1 MAASSHRESGRRPL
15 NCVADSAV
23 IEDGVRAYFS
33 HSFGF
38 ALRYVRFP
46 FLNSLVRVRL
56 MILGGIPMKDIQA
69 LQAIS
74 RPSRTAPSSGM
85 QVGKDVFRKGRVCM
99 GG

>member
-23 IEDGVRAYFS
+23 VEDGVRAYFS

-46 FLNSLVRVRL
+46 F
-56 MILGGIPMKDIQA
+56 
-69 LQAIS
+69 
-74 RPSRTAPSSGM
+74 
-85 QVGKDVFRKGRVCM
+85 
-99 GG
+99 